1 MAQIMEERTGQEK
14 EMFGKVK
21 LQEVVQNGK
30 DEPDDDVEDIMNDK
44 ATGGFTGHAF
54 NEEQIDKILE
64 TYLEELK
71 DPKELLQQCIQ
82 RSRDRFQREYAKLK
96 AFRQQQ
102 KFYTDEGVKE
112 RA

>member
-1 MAQIMEERTGQEK
+1 M
-14 EMFGKVK
+14 
-21 LQEVVQNGK
+21 
-30 DEPDDDVEDIMNDK
+30 
-44 ATGGFTGHAF
+44 
-54 NEEQIDKILE
+54 
-64 TYLEELK
+64 EELK
-71 DPKELLQQCIQ
+71 DPKELLHQCIQ